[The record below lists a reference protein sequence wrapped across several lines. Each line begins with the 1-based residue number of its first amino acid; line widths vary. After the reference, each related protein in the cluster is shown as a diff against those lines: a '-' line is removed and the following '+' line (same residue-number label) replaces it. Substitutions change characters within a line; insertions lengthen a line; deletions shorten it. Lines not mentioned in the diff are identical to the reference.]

1 MWAAD
6 NSLLYE
12 QETEVRQ
19 KDDRKVFDAV
29 DQVIARAS
37 LIFTPIFHSSTLC
50 VFRVRLCLLL
60 CRFFFLRLCKLNLV
74 HIGFVSAGS
83 TQCVCLQD
91 GNGFLTYQDIEKL
104 SRDMGEKLD
113 FKQLNTIL
121 DTATDQG
128 TKRRITFERFEEVGM

>member
-6 NSLLYE
+6 TSLFYE

-37 LIFTPIFHSSTLC
+37 LIFNYIFIHLHCVCVC
-50 VFRVRLCLLL
+50 VFFSVGV
-60 CRFFFLRLCKLNLV
+60 FFCVCELNLV
-74 HIGFVSAGS
+74 HLSAGS
-83 TQCVCLQD
+83 TQYVCLQD

-121 DTATDQG
+121 DTATEQG